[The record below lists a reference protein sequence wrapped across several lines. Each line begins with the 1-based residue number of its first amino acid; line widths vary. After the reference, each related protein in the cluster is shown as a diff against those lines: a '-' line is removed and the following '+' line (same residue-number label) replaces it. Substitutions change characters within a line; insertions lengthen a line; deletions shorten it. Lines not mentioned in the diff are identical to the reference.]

1 MTRGRRPAKGSLVD
15 RLQGSA
21 EAKKRLRLVLE
32 TLTGDRSIPAAG
44 ALLGIGR
51 RRFYDMRRQ
60 LLENAL
66 QSLELR
72 PPGRPAQEETEA
84 GRVAQL
90 EAEIQRLR
98 TDLTAARVREEIA
111 LAMPHLLR
119 RARKGKKPKTRQ
131 PPQPRNSAAKKPPT

>member
-1 MTRGRRPAKGSLVD
+1 MTRGRRSAKRSLVD

-21 EAKKRLRLVLE
+21 EAKQRLRLVLE
-32 TLTGDRSIPAAG
+32 TLAGACSIPAAG

-51 RRFYDMRRQ
+51 RRFYDLRRQ

-72 PPGRPAQEETEA
+72 PPGRPTQEEA
-84 GRVAQL
+84 KDDRVAQL
-90 EAEIQRLR
+90 EAEIEKLR
-98 TDLTAARVREEIA
+98 IDLTAARVREEIA

-119 RARKGKKPKTRQ
+119 RAPKGKKPRTRR
-131 PPQPRNSAAKKPPT
+131 PRNSPAKKPPT